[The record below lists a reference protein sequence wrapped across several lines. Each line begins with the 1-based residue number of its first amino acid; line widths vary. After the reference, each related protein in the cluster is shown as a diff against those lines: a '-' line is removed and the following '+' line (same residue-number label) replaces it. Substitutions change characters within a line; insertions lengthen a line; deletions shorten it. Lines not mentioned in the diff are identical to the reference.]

1 MDQQNGPTGNEP
13 RGGSRMA
20 WAISLFLAIFIV
32 GLLGS
37 PWLEAQL
44 RGALPGFNALPGSPA
59 RLDDRQ
65 DAADRR
71 IRALEQQMAALKA
84 APKAN
89 AGVAAA
95 ADSTELARLEER
107 LANLGTLRTQD
118 DQRIDYLTA
127 EVARVA
133 TRVDETQRNTNA
145 SIAAAASGAERAQAV
160 LLITTVRRA
169 LETGQPLG
177 ALEASLRQTFDTA
190 PPATLDAVQRLAQT
204 PASLPLL
211 QQQLTRLAPAL
222 AVQTDSNSSQTGLWA
237 QMQSALSDMVVL
249 RRSDTTRAPDTASL
263 LTRAE
268 GRLERGDVAGAIT
281 VVRQMPIAVQRR
293 AGNWLAAAQR
303 HVAGMK
309 ALADLEQ
316 IALAPAAPAIAPRAD
331 ASVAATPAI

>member
-1 MDQQNGPTGNEP
+1 MDQQNGPTGSEA

-20 WAISLFLAIFIV
+20 WAIALILAVFIV

-37 PWLEAQL
+37 PWLETKL
-44 RGALPGFNALPGSPA
+44 RSTLPGFDALPGSPA
-59 RLDDRQ
+59 RLDERLDN
-65 DAADRR
+65 ANRR
-71 IRALEQQMAALKA
+71 IRALEQQLAALKA

-95 ADSTELARLEER
+95 DSTELARLEER
-107 LANLGTLRTQD
+107 LDNLGTLRTQD

-133 TRVDETQRNTNA
+133 TRIDETQRNTNA

-177 ALEASLRQTFDTA
+177 GLEASLRQTFDTA
-190 PPATLDAVQRLAQT
+190 PPATLDAVQRLAQS
-204 PASLPLL
+204 PAPLPLL
-211 QQQLTRLAPAL
+211 QQQLARLAPAL
-222 AVQTDSNSSQTGLWA
+222 AVQTESNNNKTGLWA
-237 QMQSALSDMVVL
+237 QMQSALSNMVVL

-268 GRLERGDVAGAIT
+268 GRLERGDVAGAIA
-281 VVRQMPIAVQRR
+281 VVRQMPVAVQRR
-293 AGNWLAAAQR
+293 AGNWLAAAER
-303 HVAGMK
+303 HVAGMR
-309 ALADLEQ
+309 ALTDLEL
-316 IALAPAAPAIAPRAD
+316 IALAPVAPAVVPSANAPVVAAPAI
-331 ASVAATPAI
+331 